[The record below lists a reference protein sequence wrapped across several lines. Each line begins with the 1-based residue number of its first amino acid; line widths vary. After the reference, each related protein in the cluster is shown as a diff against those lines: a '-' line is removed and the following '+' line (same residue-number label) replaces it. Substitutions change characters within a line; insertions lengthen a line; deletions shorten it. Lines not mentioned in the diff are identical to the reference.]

1 MLRLLRQIAPH
12 FAARVIGFWWRG
24 RRVDESPVCN
34 SVFYVWLDSH
44 RETVPFAQPDVLP
57 PFQVRQIDT
66 RRLPRRRRRQR
77 FKETVSVFNC
87 IAQQIVED
95 TGRVRVISRHHG
107 NLSALG
113 FSVPPILPERSEEHT
128 SELQSL
134 R

>member
-66 RRLPRRRRRQR
+66 RRFTRRGRRQR
-77 FKETVSVFNC
+77 FKEADSVLIC
-87 IAQQIVED
+87 IAQKIVED
-95 TGRVRVISRHHG
+95 PGRARFISRHYG
-107 NLSALG
+107 NLS
-113 FSVPPILPERSEEHT
+113 T
-128 SELQSL
+128 
-134 R
+134 